1 MRYEVK
7 INEFSGPLDLLLHLI
22 KKSNIDIYDISLE
35 EITNQYLDYI
45 NNMKELNL
53 DIASEYLVMASEL
66 LEYKSKSLLPKKENI
81 EDEYEEDPK
90 QELIKRL
97 VDYKKY
103 KEITSAFKELESIRS
118 NIYTKSPSNISDYSD
133 NKLNNDDVSVDD
145 LINAFK
151 KFIDRKS
158 MEKPINTK
166 ITTKELS
173 VSDRIIGIRNI
184 LKTKKSINF
193 IDLFDKYNKS
203 YVVVTFLSI
212 LEMSKNKEI
221 EIVQDD
227 NFSSILIKGSEVWK
241 QYLKDYFLL

>member
-1 MRYEVK
+1 MRYEIK
-7 INEFSGPLDLLLHLI
+7 INEFEGPLDLLLHLI

-81 EDEYEEDPK
+81 EDSYEEDPK
-90 QELIKRL
+90 EELIKRL
-97 VDYKKY
+97 IDYKKY
-103 KEITSAFKELESIRS
+103 KEVTSAFKELESIRS
-118 NIYTKSPSNISDYSD
+118 NIYTKSPSNINEYSD
-133 NKLNNDDVSVDD
+133 KKIDNENISVDD

-151 KFIDRKS
+151 KFIDRKNF
-158 MEKPINTK
+158 EKPIHTK

-173 VSDRIIGIRNI
+173 VSERIDEIRNK
-184 LKTKKSINF
+184 LKDNECINF

-212 LEMSKNKEI
+212 LEMSKSKEI
-221 EIVQDD
+221 EIVQED
-227 NFSSILIKGSEVWK
+227 NFSTILIKGCEV
-241 QYLKDYFLL
+241 

>member
-1 MRYEVK
+1 MRYEIK
-7 INEFSGPLDLLLHLI
+7 INEFEGPLDLLLHLI

-81 EDEYEEDPK
+81 EDSYEEDPK
-90 QELIKRL
+90 EELIKRL
-97 VDYKKY
+97 IDYKKY
-103 KEITSAFKELESIRS
+103 KEVTSAFKELESIRS
-118 NIYTKSPSNISDYSD
+118 NIYTKSPSNINEYSD
-133 NKLNNDDVSVDD
+133 KKIDNENISVDD

-151 KFIDRKS
+151 KFIDRKNF
-158 MEKPINTK
+158 EKPIHTK

-173 VSDRIIGIRNI
+173 VSERIDEIRNK
-184 LKTKKSINF
+184 LKDNECINF

-212 LEMSKNKEI
+212 LEMSKSKEI
-221 EIVQDD
+221 EIVQED
-227 NFSSILIKGSEVWK
+227 NFSTILIKGCEVWK
-241 QYLKDYFLL
+241 QY